1 MRRALPALV
10 LASVLAATTAG
21 CELTSVEL
29 ADAADVVVA
38 EVYLRAGAGDPVQQA
53 FLHRTVADP
62 HGSLRVDHATIRV
75 RRADG
80 RTLRFEPAPAS
91 GCRSTADMDG
101 HADPAV
107 GPGADPGAGGDAGG
121 DADFDLAGSC
131 YLAHEPGFVLPGTAY
146 QLAID
151 LADGRRIQGQAT
163 VPAAFQV
170 VSPAAPACVLEGTSL
185 ELVWTRSA
193 GAWAYQADARF
204 TGLAEGLAARGVV
217 DPPDTLRLLGLA
229 VGANDTT
236 LSFPQ
241 EFGIFDRFQVD
252 IEVLRALQDG
262 LPTGA
267 RADLMVAA
275 GDRNYVNWVRGGN
288 FNPSGQV
295 RISSLTGDGVGVFG
309 ALVIRALEVGAPGG
323 DGGASGWPVCE

>member
-1 MRRALPALV
+1 MRRAFPAML
-10 LASVLAATTAG
+10 LMAVLAATVAG

-38 EVYLRAGAGDPVQQA
+38 EVYLRAGPGDPVQQA

-62 HGSLRVDHATIRV
+62 HGSLRVDDATILV

-91 GCRSTADMDG
+91 GCLPVDVYG
-101 HADPAV
+101 PA
-107 GPGADPGAGGDAGG
+107 GTGAGGDSGGSAGL
-121 DADFDLAGSC
+121 DSAGSC
-131 YLAHEPGFVLPGTAY
+131 YLADDPGFVLPGLTY
-146 QLAID
+146 HLAID

-163 VPAAFQV
+163 VPAAFQM
-170 VSPAAPACVLEGTSL
+170 VSPAAPACVLGGTSL

-193 GAWAYQADARF
+193 GTWAYQADARF

-252 IEVLRALQDG
+252 LDVLRALQDG

-275 GDRNYVNWVRGGN
+275 ADRNYVNWVRGGN

-295 RISSLTGDGVGVFG
+295 RISSLSGDGVGVFG

-323 DGGASGWPVCE
+323 EGQAAGWPVCE